1 MKEIMTK
8 ELVVGTTAMMK
19 VGSPV
24 RQWMRVVGRGPKRWL
39 TPLRYV
45 PLQYSLDLDKVPK
58 YVEVGIG
65 AIMMP
70 YAIVYH
76 RIGREWV
83 KLWVD
88 TREVAL
94 YRPD

>member
-1 MKEIMTK
+1 MKEITAR

-24 RQWMRVVGRGPKRWL
+24 RQWLRVVRRGAETMADAL
-39 TPLRYV
+39 
-45 PLQYSLDLDKVPK
+45 
-58 YVEVGIG
+58 EVLAATAFIAERQVA
-65 AIMMP
+65 AIRGSGHRRLMLP

-76 RIGREWV
+76 HDGRDWV

-88 TREVAL
+88 TRKVTL
-94 YRPD
+94 YEPE

>member
-1 MKEIMTK
+1 MKEITAR

-24 RQWMRVVGRGPKRWL
+24 RQWLRVVRGGRKRWL
-39 TPLRYV
+39 TPLRYL
-45 PLQYSLDLDKVPK
+45 PPQHLLQSDKLPR

-65 AIMMP
+65 ALMLP

-76 RIGREWV
+76 HDGRDWV

-88 TREVAL
+88 TRKVTL
-94 YRPD
+94 YEPE